1 MDGITRAAV
10 RDALRTEGP
19 MDVDALAYALG
30 AGGRR
35 AAKAYLKK
43 VLWQMVYV
51 GQISKDGD
59 VFAFRAYPYSPPG
72 SGRVPREVREGRVR
86 GYLEAHGPSTMME
99 IGEALG
105 MSRDQVRRA
114 LTVLRAEHDG
124 GAPKR
129 WRLVRWTGSR
139 GSRYPSA
146 GRSSSK
152 SSQGGHGRAYPWRAR
167 RSTGSSTS

>member
-1 MDGITRAAV
+1 MDGITRAAI

-19 MDVDALAYALG
+19 MDIDALASALG

-51 GQISKDGD
+51 GQISKEGD
-59 VFAFRAYPYSPPG
+59 VFAFRAYPYAPTG

-86 GYLEAHGPSTMME
+86 GYLEAHGPSTMRE
-99 IGEALG
+99 VGEALG

-114 LTVLRAEHDG
+114 LIVLRAEDDG
-124 GAPKR
+124 GTPKR

-146 GRSSSK
+146 G
-152 SSQGGHGRAYPWRAR
+152 P
-167 RSTGSSTS
+167 